1 MKLHVMAWRN
11 IQRNTRRSALSVS
24 AIGVAAMT
32 IVLLFSL
39 LTGLSNELK
48 DNLQTFYFGELR
60 IRHLEYEK
68 YSNLNPLHLSVE
80 SASRMTAEL
89 ESSLA
94 ILRASSR
101 IPFPAAVYEEG
112 NNVGISAMGLDFS
125 RDIMDPGTYLTQGRL
140 PRAGEREVLLGSSAA
155 DSLNKGVGDSFTALS
170 TTLRRASNAM
180 TFQVVGI
187 AAFPLGDVNARIYI
201 PVDTAR
207 RFLKT
212 GDRAVD
218 VVMAVAPESSL
229 IEARQAAETI
239 LSGYSQSGSLML
251 ETWNEIPSSYIFIRM
266 AQMVYYIAG
275 AVFYVLASTVIIN
288 TIMMIIFERTREI
301 GTLASMGMSGRDI
314 VRMFFLESF
323 FISTIGSV
331 LGAGVGA
338 GFTLILQN
346 SGIDLTSAM
355 EGVDFELSGIVYPQ
369 LTAVNVI
376 IAIVTGIIV
385 ASGISLIP
393 SRKASGI
400 KPVEAM
406 KSI

>member
-11 IQRNTRRSALSVS
+11 IQRNTRRTALSVS
-24 AIGVAAMT
+24 AIAVAAMT

-39 LTGLSNELK
+39 LAGLSNELK
-48 DNLQTFYFGELR
+48 SNLQTFYFGELR
-60 IRHLEYEK
+60 IRHAQYEK
-68 YSNLNPLHLSVE
+68 HANLNPLHLSVE
-80 SASRMTAEL
+80 SASRLIAEL
-89 ESSLA
+89 ESSPA
-94 ILRASSR
+94 VARASAR
-101 IPFPAAVYEEG
+101 IQFPAAVYEEG
-112 NNVGISAMGLDFS
+112 NNIGVSAMGLDFS
-125 RDIMDPGTYLTQGRL
+125 NDLMEPETYLTEGRL
-140 PRAGEREVLLGSSAA
+140 PRSGSQEVLLGSSAA

-180 TFQVVGI
+180 TFEVVGV
-187 AAFPLGDVNARIYI
+187 ASFPLADVNSRIYL
-201 PVDTAR
+201 PVDTVQ

-218 VVMAVAPESSL
+218 VVMEAADEYSLEDARTAAASVLEGYPQRESL
-229 IEARQAAETI
+229 
-239 LSGYSQSGSLML
+239 LL
-251 ETWNEIPSSYIFIRM
+251 ETWNRIPSSYIFIRM
-266 AQMVYYIAG
+266 AQMIYYIAG

-301 GTLASMGMSGRDI
+301 GTLASMGMSGKDI

-331 LGAGVGA
+331 AGAAAGA
-338 GFTLILQN
+338 GFTLILEN
-346 SGIDLTSAM
+346 TGIDLTSAM
-355 EGVDFELSGIVYPQ
+355 EGVDFELSGIVYPH
-369 LTAVNVI
+369 LTAANI
-376 IAIVTGIIV
+376 LIAVVTGIIV

-393 SRKASGI
+393 SRRASGI